1 MVFQRL
7 GAVIRGALTPA
18 LAAAFFLAAGG
29 AQAQG
34 LVNFGN
40 NPGASVSYNAIFSRP
55 TVSPYL
61 NLTSAFNG
69 GGGGLNYFTL
79 VQPQLHNRAVQQA
92 AGQEIQSLQRQISTA
107 TRGRLQQRDRELAPT
122 GIVAQFR
129 YYGSYYPG
137 LNRR

>member
-1 MVFQRL
+1 MIHQP
-7 GAVIRGALTPA
+7 VISMIRRAMAPA
-18 LAAAFFLAAGG
+18 AAAAICLAASG

-34 LVNFGN
+34 LLNFGN
-40 NPGASVSYNAIFSRP
+40 NPGASVSYNAIFNRP

-79 VQPQLHNRAVQQA
+79 VQPQLNNRAAQQA
-92 AGQEIQSLQRQISTA
+92 AGREIQSLQRQVSSA
-107 TRGRLQQRDRELAPT
+107 ARGRLQDRDAGLAPT
-122 GIVAQFR
+122 GIVSQFR
-129 YYGSYYPG
+129 YYGSYYPA